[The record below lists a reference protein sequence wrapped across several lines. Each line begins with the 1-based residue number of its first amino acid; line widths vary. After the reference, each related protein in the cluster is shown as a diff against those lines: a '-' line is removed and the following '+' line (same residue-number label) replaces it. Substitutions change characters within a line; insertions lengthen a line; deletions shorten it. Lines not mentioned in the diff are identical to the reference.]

1 MANNTK
7 TWKLEKRFKE
17 IEEMHKKLA
26 RKINDIPFLPA
37 KSIFQLFGEALD
49 KRRDELEKYFNV
61 NFLNKN
67 FHHQATSRFLLQE
80 GMSLMTQILKNS

>member
-7 TWKLEKRFKE
+7 TWKLERRFKE

-26 RKINDIPFLPA
+26 RKINDIPYLPA

-61 NFLNKN
+61 YSLENTFIDQNI
-67 FHHQATSRFLLQE
+67 RFLLQE
-80 GMSLMTQILKNS
+80 GMF

>member
-1 MANNTK
+1 MANNTT
-7 TWKLEKRFKE
+7 TWKLERRFKE

-61 NFLNKN
+61 NSDERDFMN
-67 FHHQATSRFLLQE
+67 QPLL
-80 GMSLMTQILKNS
+80 GPCFKKRCP